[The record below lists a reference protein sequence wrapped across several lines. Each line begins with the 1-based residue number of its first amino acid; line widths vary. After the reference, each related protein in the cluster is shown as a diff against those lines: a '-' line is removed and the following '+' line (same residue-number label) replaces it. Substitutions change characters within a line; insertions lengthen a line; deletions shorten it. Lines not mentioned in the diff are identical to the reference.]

1 MRHRSH
7 IRDLKINQDYNQLNK
22 KEIKMGKIIAFLNQ
36 KGGVGKTTTCVNMA
50 GYLATMGKKVLL
62 IDIDPQGNASS
73 SVGIEK
79 EPKPKTIYDV
89 IVDDKTIEEV
99 ILPTK
104 LENLSVIPS
113 DVDLAGAEIELV
125 QMNNREKVVR
135 NILKKIKNTY
145 DYICIDC
152 PPSLGLITVN
162 ALTACDTVLIPIQC
176 EYFALEGLSQ
186 LMYTIKLVKKHLNE
200 NIDVEGVVLT
210 MKDNRSNLGQSVAQ
224 DITKYF
230 GKKVY
235 NTIIP
240 RNIRLAEA
248 PSFGEPIVI
257 YDPKCTGALAYK
269 ALTEE
274 FLKNNETV

>member
-1 MRHRSH
+1 
-7 IRDLKINQDYNQLNK
+7 
-22 KEIKMGKIIAFLNQ
+22 MGKIVAFLNQ

-50 GYLATMGKKVLL
+50 GYLAQMGRKVLL
-62 IDIDPQGNASS
+62 LDIDPQANASS
-73 SVGIEK
+73 NLGFEK
-79 EPKPKTIYDV
+79 DSKPKTIYNV
-89 IVDDKTIEEV
+89 IVDDNTIDEV
-99 ILPTK
+99 IQKTK
-104 LENLSVIPS
+104 VPNLDIIPS

-135 NILKKIKNTY
+135 NILKKIINNY

-162 ALTACDTVLIPIQC
+162 ALTACDSVLIPIQC

-235 NTIIP
+235 KTIIP

-248 PSFGEPIVI
+248 PSFGEPICV
-257 YDPKCTGALAYK
+257 YDPKCTGAQSYK
-269 ALTEE
+269 SLTLE
-274 FLKNNETV
+274 FLKNNEK

>member
-1 MRHRSH
+1 
-7 IRDLKINQDYNQLNK
+7 
-22 KEIKMGKIIAFLNQ
+22 MGKIVAFLNQ
-36 KGGVGKTTTCVNMA
+36 KGGVGKTTTCVNMS
-50 GYLATMGKKVLL
+50 GYLAQMGKKVLL
-62 IDIDPQGNASS
+62 LDIDPQGNASS
-73 SVGIEK
+73 NLGFEK
-79 EPKPKTIYDV
+79 DSKQKTIYDV
-89 IVDDKTIEEV
+89 IVDDNTIEEV
-99 ILPTK
+99 IQKTK
-104 LENLSVIPS
+104 LNNLDIIPS

-125 QMNNREKVVR
+125 QMNNREKIVR
-135 NILKKIKNTY
+135 NILRKIVNNY

-162 ALTACDTVLIPIQC
+162 ALTACDSVLIPIQC

-224 DITKYF
+224 DISKYF

-235 NTIIP
+235 KTIIP

-248 PSFGEPIVI
+248 PSFGEPICV
-257 YDPKCTGALAYK
+257 YDPKCTGAIAYK

-274 FLKNNETV
+274 FLKNNEK

>member
-1 MRHRSH
+1 
-7 IRDLKINQDYNQLNK
+7 
-22 KEIKMGKIIAFLNQ
+22 MGKIIAFLNQ

-50 GYLATMGKKVLL
+50 GFLAQMGKKVLL
-62 IDIDPQGNASS
+62 LDIDPQGNASS
-73 SVGIEK
+73 NLGIEK
-79 EPKPKTIYDV
+79 DSKPKTIYNV
-89 IVDDKTIEEV
+89 IVDDNTIDEV
-99 ILPTK
+99 IQKTK
-104 LENLSVIPS
+104 LENLDIIPS

-135 NILKKIKNTY
+135 NILKEVVNLY

-162 ALTACDTVLIPIQC
+162 ALTACDSVLIPIQC

-235 NTIIP
+235 KTIIP

-248 PSFGEPIVI
+248 PSFGEPICL
-257 YDPKCTGALAYK
+257 YDPKCTGAIAYK
-269 ALTEE
+269 ALTDE
-274 FLKNNETV
+274 FLKNNEK

>member
-1 MRHRSH
+1 MEN
-7 IRDLKINQDYNQLNK
+7 RDI
-22 KEIKMGKIIAFLNQ
+22 
-36 KGGVGKTTTCVNMA
+36 
-50 GYLATMGKKVLL
+50 
-62 IDIDPQGNASS
+62 
-73 SVGIEK
+73 
-79 EPKPKTIYDV
+79 
-89 IVDDKTIEEV
+89 
-99 ILPTK
+99 
-104 LENLSVIPS
+104 IPS

-125 QMNNREKVVR
+125 QMNNREKIVR
-135 NILKKIKNTY
+135 NILRKIQNNY

-162 ALTACDTVLIPIQC
+162 ALTACDSVLIPIQC

-235 NTIIP
+235 KTIIP

-248 PSFGEPIVI
+248 PSFGEPICV
-257 YDPKCTGALAYK
+257 YDPKCTGAQSYK
-269 ALTEE
+269 SLTLE
-274 FLKNNETV
+274 FLKNNEK

>member
-1 MRHRSH
+1 
-7 IRDLKINQDYNQLNK
+7 
-22 KEIKMGKIIAFLNQ
+22 MGKIVAFLNQ

-50 GYLATMGKKVLL
+50 GYLAQMGKKVLL
-62 IDIDPQGNASS
+62 LDIDPQGNASS
-73 SVGIEK
+73 NLGIEK
-79 EPKPKTIYDV
+79 DSKPKTIYNVIIDDNTIDEV
-89 IVDDKTIEEV
+89 IV
-99 ILPTK
+99 PTK
-104 LENLSVIPS
+104 LENLDLIPS

-135 NILKKIKNTY
+135 NILKKVVNNY

-162 ALTACDTVLIPIQC
+162 ALTACDSVLIPIQC

-235 NTIIP
+235 KTIIP

-248 PSFGEPIVI
+248 PSFGEPICV
-257 YDPKCTGALAYK
+257 YDPKCTGAIAYRT
-269 ALTEE
+269 LTEE
-274 FLKNNETV
+274 FLKNNE

>member
-1 MRHRSH
+1 
-7 IRDLKINQDYNQLNK
+7 
-22 KEIKMGKIIAFLNQ
+22 MGKIVAFLNQ

-50 GYLATMGKKVLL
+50 GYLAQMGKKVLL
-62 IDIDPQGNASS
+62 LDIDPQGNASS
-73 SVGIEK
+73 NLGIEK
-79 EPKPKTIYDV
+79 DSKPKTIYNV
-89 IVDDKTIEEV
+89 IVDDNTIDEV
-99 ILPTK
+99 IQKTK
-104 LENLSVIPS
+104 LENLDIIPS

-135 NILKKIKNTY
+135 NILKKVVSSY

-162 ALTACDTVLIPIQC
+162 ALTACDSVLIPIQC

-235 NTIIP
+235 KTIIP

-248 PSFGEPIVI
+248 PSFGEPICV
-257 YDPKCTGALAYK
+257 YDPKCTGAIAYK
-269 ALTEE
+269 ALTDE
-274 FLKNNETV
+274 FLKNNEK

>member
-1 MRHRSH
+1 
-7 IRDLKINQDYNQLNK
+7 
-22 KEIKMGKIIAFLNQ
+22 MGKIVAFLNQ

-50 GYLATMGKKVLL
+50 GYLAQMGKKVLIL
-62 IDIDPQGNASS
+62 DIDPQGNASS
-73 SVGIEK
+73 NLGIEK
-79 EPKPKTIYDV
+79 DSKPKTIYNV
-89 IVDDKTIEEV
+89 IVDDNTIDEV
-99 ILPTK
+99 IVPTK
-104 LENLSVIPS
+104 LENLDLIPS

-135 NILKKIKNTY
+135 NILKKVVNNY

-162 ALTACDTVLIPIQC
+162 ALTACDSVLIPIQC

-235 NTIIP
+235 KTIIP

-248 PSFGEPIVI
+248 PSFGEPICV
-257 YDPKCTGALAYK
+257 YDPKCTGAIAYRT
-269 ALTEE
+269 LTEE
-274 FLKNNETV
+274 FLKNNE

>member
-1 MRHRSH
+1 
-7 IRDLKINQDYNQLNK
+7 
-22 KEIKMGKIIAFLNQ
+22 MGKIVAFLNQ

-50 GYLATMGKKVLL
+50 GYLSQMGYKVLL
-62 IDIDPQGNASS
+62 LDIDPQGNATS
-73 SVGIEK
+73 SVGIER
-79 EPKPKTIYDV
+79 ENKPKTIYDV
-89 IVDDKTIEEV
+89 IVDDNTIEEV
-99 ILPTK
+99 ILQTK
-104 LENLSVIPS
+104 YENLHIIPS

-135 NILKKIKNTY
+135 NILRKVKDNY

-162 ALTACDTVLIPIQC
+162 ALTACDSVLIPIQC

-235 NTIIP
+235 KTTIP
-240 RNIRLAEA
+240 RNVRLAEA
-248 PSFGEPIVI
+248 PSFGEPIHV
-257 YDPKCTGALAYK
+257 YDSRCVGAQAYK

-274 FLKNNETV
+274 FLKNQRM

>member
-1 MRHRSH
+1 
-7 IRDLKINQDYNQLNK
+7 
-22 KEIKMGKIIAFLNQ
+22 MGKIVAFLNQ

-50 GYLATMGKKVLL
+50 GYLAQMGKKVLL
-62 IDIDPQGNASS
+62 LDIDPQGNASS
-73 SVGIEK
+73 NLGIEK
-79 EPKPKTIYDV
+79 DSKPKTIYNV
-89 IVDDKTIEEV
+89 IVDDNTIDEV
-99 ILPTK
+99 IMPTK
-104 LENLSVIPS
+104 LENLDLIPS

-135 NILKKIKNTY
+135 NILKKVVNNY

-162 ALTACDTVLIPIQC
+162 ALTACDSVLIPIQC

-200 NIDVEGVVLT
+200 NIDIEGVVLT

-235 NTIIP
+235 KTIIP

-248 PSFGEPIVI
+248 PSFGEPICV
-257 YDPKCTGALAYK
+257 YDPKCTGAIAYRT
-269 ALTEE
+269 LTEE
-274 FLKNNETV
+274 FLKNNE

>member
-1 MRHRSH
+1 
-7 IRDLKINQDYNQLNK
+7 
-22 KEIKMGKIIAFLNQ
+22 MGKIVAFLNQ

-50 GYLATMGKKVLL
+50 GYLAQMGKKVLL
-62 IDIDPQGNASS
+62 LDIDPQGNASS

-79 EPKPKTIYDV
+79 DSKPKTIYHV
-89 IVDDKTIEEV
+89 IVDDNTIDEV

-104 LENLSVIPS
+104 IDNLHVIPA

-135 NILKKIKNTY
+135 NILRKIKDKY
-145 DYICIDC
+145 DYILIDC

-162 ALTACDTVLIPIQC
+162 ALTASDSVLIPIQC

-200 NIDVEGVVLT
+200 NIEVEGVVLT
-210 MKDNRSNLGQSVAQ
+210 MKDNRSNLDQSVSN
-224 DITKYF
+224 DINNYF
-230 GKKVY
+230 KEKVY
-235 NTIIP
+235 KTIIP
-240 RNIRLAEA
+240 RNVRLAEA

-257 YDPKCTGALAYK
+257 YDQKCTGAVAYK
-269 ALTEE
+269 NLTEE
-274 FLKNNETV
+274 FLKKQK

>member
-1 MRHRSH
+1 
-7 IRDLKINQDYNQLNK
+7 
-22 KEIKMGKIIAFLNQ
+22 MGKIVAFLNQ

-50 GYLATMGKKVLL
+50 GYLAQMGKKVLL
-62 IDIDPQGNASS
+62 LDIDPQGNASS
-73 SVGIEK
+73 NLGIEK
-79 EPKPKTIYDV
+79 DSKPKTIYDV
-89 IVDDKTIEEV
+89 IVDDNTIDEV
-99 ILPTK
+99 IQKTQ
-104 LENLSVIPS
+104 LENLDIIPS

-125 QMNNREKVVR
+125 QMNNREKIVR
-135 NILKKIKNTY
+135 NILRKIQNNY

-162 ALTACDTVLIPIQC
+162 ALTACDSVLIPIQC

-235 NTIIP
+235 KTIIP

-248 PSFGEPIVI
+248 PSFGEPICV
-257 YDPKCTGALAYK
+257 YDPKCTGAQSYK
-269 ALTEE
+269 SLTLE
-274 FLKNNETV
+274 FLKNNEK

>member
-1 MRHRSH
+1 
-7 IRDLKINQDYNQLNK
+7 
-22 KEIKMGKIIAFLNQ
+22 MGKIIAFLNQ

-50 GYLATMGKKVLL
+50 GYLAQMGKKVLL
-62 IDIDPQGNASS
+62 LDIDPQGNASS
-73 SVGIEK
+73 NLGFEK
-79 EPKPKTIYDV
+79 DSKPKTIYDV
-89 IVDDKTIEEV
+89 IVDDNTIEEV
-99 ILPTK
+99 IQKTK
-104 LENLSVIPS
+104 LENLDIIPS

-135 NILKKIKNTY
+135 NILRKIVNNY

-162 ALTACDTVLIPIQC
+162 ALTACDSVLIPIQC

-224 DITKYF
+224 DISKYF

-235 NTIIP
+235 KTIIP

-248 PSFGEPIVI
+248 PSFGEPICV
-257 YDPKCTGALAYK
+257 YDPKCTGAIAYK

-274 FLKNNETV
+274 FLKNNEK

>member
-1 MRHRSH
+1 
-7 IRDLKINQDYNQLNK
+7 
-22 KEIKMGKIIAFLNQ
+22 MGKIVAFLNQ

-50 GYLATMGKKVLL
+50 GYLAQMGKKVLL
-62 IDIDPQGNASS
+62 LDIDPQGNASS
-73 SVGIEK
+73 NLGIEK
-79 EPKPKTIYDV
+79 DSKPKTIYNV
-89 IVDDKTIEEV
+89 IVDDNTIDEV
-99 ILPTK
+99 IMPTK
-104 LENLSVIPS
+104 LENLDLVPS
-113 DVDLAGAEIELV
+113 DVDLDGAEIELV
-125 QMNNREKVVR
+125 HMNTRAKVVR
-135 NILKKIKNTY
+135 NILKKVVNNY

-162 ALTACDTVLIPIQC
+162 ALTACDSVLIPIQC

-235 NTIIP
+235 KTIIP

-248 PSFGEPIVI
+248 PSFGEPICV
-257 YDPKCTGALAYK
+257 YDPKCTGAIAYRT
-269 ALTEE
+269 LTEE
-274 FLKNNETV
+274 FLKNNE

>member
-1 MRHRSH
+1 
-7 IRDLKINQDYNQLNK
+7 
-22 KEIKMGKIIAFLNQ
+22 MGKIVAFLNQ

-50 GYLATMGKKVLL
+50 GYLAQMGKKVLL
-62 IDIDPQGNASS
+62 LDIDPQGNASS
-73 SVGIEK
+73 NLGFEK
-79 EPKPKTIYDV
+79 DSKPKTIYNV
-89 IVDDKTIEEV
+89 IVDDNTIEEV
-99 ILPTK
+99 IQKTK
-104 LENLSVIPS
+104 LENLDIIPS

-125 QMNNREKVVR
+125 QMNNREKIVR
-135 NILKKIKNTY
+135 NILRKIVNNY

-162 ALTACDTVLIPIQC
+162 ALTACDSVLIPIQC

-224 DITKYF
+224 DISKYF

-235 NTIIP
+235 KTIIP

-248 PSFGEPIVI
+248 PSFGEPICV
-257 YDPKCTGALAYK
+257 YDPKCTGAIAYK

-274 FLKNNETV
+274 FLKNNEK

>member
-1 MRHRSH
+1 
-7 IRDLKINQDYNQLNK
+7 
-22 KEIKMGKIIAFLNQ
+22 MGKIVAFLNQ

-50 GYLATMGKKVLL
+50 GYLAQMGKKVLL
-62 IDIDPQGNASS
+62 LDIDPQGNASS
-73 SVGIEK
+73 NLGFEK
-79 EPKPKTIYDV
+79 DSKPKTIYDV
-89 IVDDKTIEEV
+89 IVDDNTIEEV
-99 ILPTK
+99 IQKTK
-104 LENLSVIPS
+104 LENLDIIPS

-135 NILKKIKNTY
+135 NILRKIVNNY

-162 ALTACDTVLIPIQC
+162 ALTACDSVLIPIQC

-224 DITKYF
+224 DISKYF

-235 NTIIP
+235 KTIIP

-248 PSFGEPIVI
+248 PSFGEPICV
-257 YDPKCTGALAYK
+257 YDPKCTGAIAYK

-274 FLKNNETV
+274 FLKNNEK

>member
-1 MRHRSH
+1 
-7 IRDLKINQDYNQLNK
+7 
-22 KEIKMGKIIAFLNQ
+22 MGKIIAFLNQ

-73 SVGIEK
+73 NVGIEK
-79 EPKPKTIYDV
+79 DSKPKTLYNV
-89 IVDDKTIEEV
+89 IVDDNTIEEV
-99 ILPTK
+99 VLETK
-104 LENLSVIPS
+104 LKNLWVIPS
-113 DVDLAGAEIELV
+113 DVDLAGAEVELV
-125 QMNNREKVVR
+125 QMNNREKIVR
-135 NILKKIKNTY
+135 NALRKIKDNY
-145 DYICIDC
+145 DFICIDC

-162 ALTACDTVLIPIQC
+162 ALTACDSVLIPIQC

-200 NIDVEGVVLT
+200 TIDVEGVVLT
-210 MKDNRSNLGQSVAQ
+210 MKDNRSNLSQSVAE

-235 NTIIP
+235 KTVIP
-240 RNIRLAEA
+240 RNVRLAEA
-248 PSFGEPIVI
+248 PSFGEPICM
-257 YDPKCTGALAYK
+257 YDNKCTGAIAYK

-274 FLKNNETV
+274 FLKNNAK

>member
-1 MRHRSH
+1 
-7 IRDLKINQDYNQLNK
+7 
-22 KEIKMGKIIAFLNQ
+22 MGKIVAFLNQ

-50 GYLATMGKKVLL
+50 GYLAEMGKKVLL
-62 IDIDPQGNASS
+62 LDIDPQGNASS

-79 EPKPKTIYDV
+79 DKKHRTIYDV
-89 IVDDKTIEEV
+89 ITDDCEIDEV
-99 ILPTK
+99 ILPTRFDR
-104 LENLSVIPS
+104 LNVIPS

-135 NILKKIKNTY
+135 KILNRIKDTY

-162 ALTACDTVLIPIQC
+162 ALTACDSVLIPIQC

-210 MKDNRSNLGQSVAQ
+210 MKDNRSNLGQQVAQ

-235 NTIIP
+235 KTIIP
-240 RNIRLAEA
+240 RNVRLAEA
-248 PSFGEPIVI
+248 PSFGEPINV
-257 YDPKCTGALAYK
+257 YDSRCPGALAYK

-274 FLKNNETV
+274 FLKNN